1 MDKIFEFTDRIIDK
15 LIKNE
20 KLNSLLKKIINRE
33 MFDYILFGVLTT
45 VVNLVV
51 FALFEKILGTKFVLI
66 TNIIAWIA
74 AVAFAFVTNKFIVFR
89 SKSTE
94 SQTLIKE
101 LIAFVVARLL
111 SLGVEEAGL
120 AIAQFI
126 FHADSKIVLG
136 FTGTQVAKL
145 ILQIIVVI
153 MNYVL
158 SKLFIFKENKND
170 K

>member
-94 SQTLIKE
+94 SQTFIKE

-120 AIAQFI
+120 AIAKFI
-126 FHADSKIVLG
+126 FHADSKMVLG
-136 FTGTQVAKL
+136 ITGTQVAKL

>member
-1 MDKIFEFTDRIIDK
+1 MDKVFEFTDKIIDK
-15 LIKNE
+15 LIKNQ

-51 FALFEKILGTKFVLI
+51 FALFEKILGTKFALI

-89 SKSTE
+89 SKSTD

-126 FHADSKIVLG
+126 FHADSKMVLG
-136 FTGTQVAKL
+136 ITGTQVAKL
-145 ILQIIVVI
+145 ILQVIVVI

-158 SKLFIFKENKND
+158 SKLFIFKENKSD